1 MSGIISDNVGRSSG
15 LVKAAAAGAVPDW
28 ERISHQTASDDTEI
42 DFTSFSSDYIDF
54 KIMATKYVQASEV
67 DLYFRL
73 SVGGA
78 FQDGAADYHYT
89 FLGYDEDGVERRAA
103 STGAAIIRPTTSTL
117 GSSLG
122 NGEVAGF
129 EWILYNVHSTTYQK
143 VTSFKIYYMTPN
155 AGDMEFTTGAA
166 RLDQASSAVDG
177 ARIYASSGN
186 IDVGEFTLYGR
197 KIT

>member
-1 MSGIISDNVGRSSG
+1 MSGIIGDNVGRSSG
-15 LVKAAAAGAVPDW
+15 LVKAASGGAVPDW

-42 DFTSFSSDYIDF
+42 DFTSFSADYIDF

-73 SVGGA
+73 SVGGT
-78 FQDGAADYHYT
+78 FQDGANDYHYT
-89 FLGYDEDGVERRAA
+89 FLGYDEDGLEQRLN
-103 STGAAIIRPTTSTL
+103 STGASEIKTNSSTL
-117 GSSLG
+117 GSSIG

-129 EWILYNVHSTTYQK
+129 EWIIYDVHSTSYQ
-143 VTSFKIYYMTPN
+143 TISSFKIYYMTPN
-155 AGDMEFTTGAA
+155 AGDMEFTHGAA
-166 RLDQASSAVDG
+166 RIDQASSAVDG
-177 ARIYASSGN
+177 VRIYASSGN

>member
-67 DLYFRL
+67 DLYFRF
-73 SVGGA
+73 SVGGT
-78 FQDGAADYHYT
+78 FQDGASDYVYT
-89 FLGYDEDGVERRAA
+89 FLGYDENGVEKRLN
-103 STGAAIIRPTTSTL
+103 STGTDSIRANYTSL
-117 GSSLG
+117 GSSIG
-122 NGEVAGF
+122 NGEVAGWEF
-129 EWILYNVHSTTYQK
+129 IIYDVHNTTYQAIS
-143 VTSFKIYYMTPN
+143 SFKIYYMTPH

-166 RLDQASSAVDG
+166 RMDQASNAVDG
-177 ARIYASSGN
+177 VRIYAASGN
-186 IDVGEFTLYGR
+186 IDVAELTLYGR